1 MEQSISPYILND
13 ITQML
18 TAVGVILTAINAIA
32 ARRKL
37 NKVDKKIDVAAIK
50 TDEAKAAAI
59 VAKDTAE
66 TTAATVAEAHAA
78 TIEKIDEVRTI
89 VENGGKK

>member
-1 MEQSISPYILND
+1 
-13 ITQML
+13 ML

-59 VAKDTAE
+59 VAKDTA
-66 TTAATVAEAHAA
+66 AATSVTVAEAHAT
-78 TIEKIDEVRTI
+78 TIEKIEEVKVI
-89 VENGGKK
+89 VENGKK